1 MWRKVGNVTYIF
13 VVLFNFLNCSIMAR
27 QGGLLKVVGKLDDLS
42 FYKSADGF
50 LVRTKGGV
58 SGDRIAN
65 DPTFQ
70 RTRENGAEFG
80 MSASAGKL
88 LRTALRNLMMTA
100 SDNRVVSRLT
110 RLMTDVKNLDAAND
124 RGERHV
130 HEGFDLPEGKAVLKG
145 FNFNNRAILSGI
157 LFKTFALNTTTG
169 ALDILGVVPM
179 MDLVKAP
186 GSTHVTFKAGW
197 SKMDFQLGEF
207 ETLISNSVNIPIN
220 NTSVDINLTHAAP
233 PALATGIHVFTL
245 QIEFYQEVN
254 GTQYSLKNGGYNSLA
269 VIEVV

>member
-1 MWRKVGNVTYIF
+1 
-13 VVLFNFLNCSIMAR
+13 MAR

-58 SGDRIAN
+58 SADRIAN

-80 MSASAGKL
+80 MSAVAGKL
-88 LRTALRNLMMTA
+88 LRTALRNFMITA

-110 RLMTDVKNLDAAND
+110 RLMTDVKNLDAANE

-145 FNFNNRAILSGI
+145 FNFNNRAILSSI
-157 LFKTFALNTTTG
+157 LFKAYSLNTTTG
-169 ALDILGVVPM
+169 ALTITDLIPTMDIVS
-179 MDLVKAP
+179 AP
-186 GSTHVTFKAGW
+186 GATHLTIKSGW
-197 SKMDFQLGEF
+197 SKVDFAAGEF
-207 ETLISNSVNIPIN
+207 DTVMSNAVNLPIN
-220 NTSVDINLTHAAP
+220 GTASTVALTQAAAP
-233 PALATGIHVFTL
+233 TLASGINVFT
-245 QIEFYQEVN
+245 ISVEFYQEVN
-254 GTQYSLKNGGYNSLA
+254 GIQYSLKNGGYNSLA
-269 VIEVV
+269 VIDVV